1 VRRDLLALMHA
12 TYWGLYLALLS
23 LVLLM
28 IRGTHGGGRP
38 FAGLI
43 AAWPILALALA
54 PNAAAFYA
62 AYHPLFTRFL
72 ARRRFGGLLAA
83 GTVAAVSAAALG
95 LALAYL
101 FFGPR
106 QAVFSSPRE
115 LASLVVS
122 LSALAAV
129 HMAAAL
135 VARGF
140 EEWYG
145 GIGVTDV
152 MVLAEKAR
160 DAIRHVIFVKTEQ
173 RLEKVRL
180 DEILV
185 IEGQRDYRRIHTAGR
200 RIMTLQ
206 TFAEFERDIPPD
218 VVCRVHKSYM
228 VALDKIESV
237 ERGRITVHSLASPI
251 PISDTYKDRF
261 YALIG
266 HGRR

>member
-1 VRRDLLALMHA
+1 M
-12 TYWGLYLALLS
+12 T
-23 LVLLM
+23 
-28 IRGTHGGGRP
+28 
-38 FAGLI
+38 
-43 AAWPILALALA
+43 
-54 PNAAAFYA
+54 
-62 AYHPLFTRFL
+62 
-72 ARRRFGGLLAA
+72 
-83 GTVAAVSAAALG
+83 
-95 LALAYL
+95 
-101 FFGPR
+101 
-106 QAVFSSPRE
+106 
-115 LASLVVS
+115 
-122 LSALAAV
+122 
-129 HMAAAL
+129 
-135 VARGF
+135 
-140 EEWYG
+140 
-145 GIGVTDV
+145 
-152 MVLAEKAR
+152 VLAEKAR

-237 ERGRITVHSLASPI
+237 ERGRITVHNLAGPI